1 MSITPVS
8 ELPPVP
14 ERVEEAMRKL
24 SASESVKSLLE
35 AIRQDDDATRDQ
47 QIEICEV
54 PAPPFKENKR
64 GELLLSLFRH
74 YGLKDAYVDEVGNV
88 LGLRRGTGNGPVVQI
103 AAHLDTVFPEGTDVT
118 VKKDGNTYR
127 APGIS
132 DDTRGLAS
140 MLCVLRQLD
149 QLNIQT
155 VGSILFTASV
165 GEEGNGDLRGEKHI
179 HFEKKVPVDGFI
191 GIDAADVRRILA
203 GATGSHRW
211 LISYDG
217 PGGHSFHKFRIAP
230 SAIHAMGRAIAK
242 FADLQVPEDPRT
254 TYNLG
259 TIKGGTIVN
268 AVAAHCEA
276 QLDLRSGGNDELLKL
291 EKTVLACF
299 DEALEEENRRANAEG
314 DMKLKLTTKQIGS
327 RPAGVADDL
336 SPVILAARAAQET
349 LGIPLTRYASAST
362 DHNVPL
368 SLGIP
373 STTLGA
379 GGVEGNNH
387 ALDEWWT
394 QEEAW
399 KSPQLVALTALL
411 LAGVDGLTEP
421 TLPKRA

>member
-149 QLNIQT
+149 QLNICLLYT
-155 VGSILFTASV
+155 S
-165 GEEGNGDLRGEKHI
+165 
-179 HFEKKVPVDGFI
+179 
-191 GIDAADVRRILA
+191 DAAD
-203 GATGSHRW
+203 
-211 LISYDG
+211 
-217 PGGHSFHKFRIAP
+217 
-230 SAIHAMGRAIAK
+230 
-242 FADLQVPEDPRT
+242 E
-254 TYNLG
+254 
-259 TIKGGTIVN
+259 
-268 AVAAHCEA
+268 
-276 QLDLRSGGNDELLKL
+276 
-291 EKTVLACF
+291 
-299 DEALEEENRRANAEG
+299 
-314 DMKLKLTTKQIGS
+314 
-327 RPAGVADDL
+327 
-336 SPVILAARAAQET
+336 
-349 LGIPLTRYASAST
+349 
-362 DHNVPL
+362 
-368 SLGIP
+368 
-373 STTLGA
+373 
-379 GGVEGNNH
+379 
-387 ALDEWWT
+387 
-394 QEEAW
+394 
-399 KSPQLVALTALL
+399 
-411 LAGVDGLTEP
+411 
-421 TLPKRA
+421 